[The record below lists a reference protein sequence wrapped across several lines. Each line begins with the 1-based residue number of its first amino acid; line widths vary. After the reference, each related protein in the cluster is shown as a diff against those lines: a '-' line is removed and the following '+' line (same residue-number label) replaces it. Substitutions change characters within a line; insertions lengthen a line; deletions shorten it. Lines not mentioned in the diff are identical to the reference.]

1 MLVSCDSRTENFCLY
16 IMSCI
21 CINVA
26 AIISI
31 EMYAI
36 GILLI
41 LSLFWVLI
49 NLVTK
54 IIIYLVIII
63 RIIVLEIKH
72 KTR

>member
-1 MLVSCDSRTENFCLY
+1 MIQGLKICLY

-26 AIISI
+26 AIISVK
-31 EMYAI
+31 MYTI
-36 GILLI
+36 GVLLI
-41 LSLFWVLI
+41 LILFWELI

-72 KTR
+72 KTT

>member
-1 MLVSCDSRTENFCLY
+1 M
-16 IMSCI
+16 

-26 AIISI
+26 AIISVK
-31 EMYAI
+31 MYAV
-36 GILLI
+36 GIFLI

-54 IIIYLVIII
+54 IIIYLLIII